1 MQIGKENLMARF
13 IECLLCDRAECTHRT
28 LVVRRE
34 LWKGEPRLLVLL
46 FTELALCPTSG
57 VAPLRFAPGFRGDD

>member
-34 LWKGEPRLLVLL
+34 LWKRGASLAS
-46 FTELALCPTSG
+46 FT
-57 VAPLRFAPGFRGDD
+57 VH